1 MECGC
6 ECSAAARSACSG
18 RFDEVTCGCECPGH
32 LFGAARE
39 VCHDPTTALK
49 AKTKKKIKVLSLFCT
64 VLQPA
69 RNTFI
74 YTQKDKCKKFLPGLP
89 VANTYRL
96 SHKIRPLNLSCF
108 KSYFSTAFQVCEL
121 QSEGF
126 WDERSCQC
134 RSNSVAA
141 RGVDLL
147 CDKVE
152 TTNCNGHMDIM
163 YVMQLTERQ
172 LAVLEGAEDGR
183 VLDMLAWV
191 ALGSSCTLVLALLLS
206 TRHYRNK
213 ARREKNTPGRSHT
226 ENKHMS
232 DITTDQTGVS
242 KKKRSSKKKRQQ
254 DASNQATKCS
264 LQ

>member
-1 MECGC
+1 MHSYTEQSTV
-6 ECSAAARSACSG
+6 SAASSSNLLLDRTFQ
-18 RFDEVTCGCECPGH
+18 RPG
-32 LFGAARE
+32 
-39 VCHDPTTALK
+39 
-49 AKTKKKIKVLSLFCT
+49 
-64 VLQPA
+64 
-69 RNTFI
+69 
-74 YTQKDKCKKFLPGLP
+74 
-89 VANTYRL
+89 
-96 SHKIRPLNLSCF
+96 
-108 KSYFSTAFQVCEL
+108 QVCEL

-152 TTNCNGHMDIM
+152 TANCNGDLVDMM
-163 YVMQLTERQ
+163 NVMQLTERK

-191 ALGSSCTLVLALLLS
+191 ALGSSCTLALALLLS

-232 DITTDQTGVS
+232 DITTDQTGGS
-242 KKKRSSKKKRQQ
+242 KKKRSSKKIRQQ
-254 DASNQATKCS
+254 DASNQGTKY
-264 LQ
+264 LLH